1 MLDSKDKMLLFQWI
15 SFTIMWFSIVGIHSG
30 ILAFIEFMA
39 VFELASFIHFKL
51 IGEE

>member
-15 SFTIMWFSIVGIHSG
+15 SFTVMWFSIVGIHSG